1 MRVIVVE
8 DRFMLRLSV
17 LLLMLFSVTA
27 QAQTPTVEEQEVGE
41 AATEEVQVQ
50 RIYRTVD
57 EQGRTVFTDAPD
69 PRGPAQEV
77 EVRPQNTIP
86 MVLPTVTP
94 PAEEKADDEFSGYE
108 LAITSPANQET
119 LNNPESMT
127 ISVSVNPPPGKGHVL
142 RILDNGEEVTKVV
155 EWPDRGEHRLLA
167 QVVGEDGRVLAESAP
182 VVVYVQRVSIL
193 NK

>member
-1 MRVIVVE
+1 
-8 DRFMLRLSV
+8 
-17 LLLMLFSVTA
+17 
-27 QAQTPTVEEQEVGE
+27 
-41 AATEEVQVQ
+41 
-50 RIYRTVD
+50 
-57 EQGRTVFTDAPD
+57 
-69 PRGPAQEV
+69 
-77 EVRPQNTIP
+77 

-94 PAEEKADDEFSGYE
+94 PAEEKAEEKADDEFSGYE